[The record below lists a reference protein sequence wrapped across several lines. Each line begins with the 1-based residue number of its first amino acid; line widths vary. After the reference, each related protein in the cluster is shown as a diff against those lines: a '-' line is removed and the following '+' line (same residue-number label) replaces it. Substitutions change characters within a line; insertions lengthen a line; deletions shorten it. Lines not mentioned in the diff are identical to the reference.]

1 MHQQLSEIAA
11 RQYGAFTAAQAFT
24 AGVSRSTLHRWV
36 REGRLVVLHPGVY
49 AVAGSPPSWERSM
62 LAATLAGGPESVA
75 SHRSAA
81 RIWELLDDDTVEITV
96 PLKRCPRLER
106 VEIHRSTDLVANHVA
121 TWKRFPVTKPA
132 RVIVDLGA
140 VLPLDQVEDVL
151 DRALTSKLI
160 TVPAVEWMLTELSR
174 PGRHGTGVAG
184 RILDE
189 RALGRQRAH
198 GQLEPRMARLLRQAG
213 LPPARFQHRVHTP
226 GGRFL
231 AQVDF
236 AYPEFLLAIEVDG
249 WESHGTPRAMGR
261 DFVRQNGL
269 VPYRWRVLRFTWTQ
283 VVKQPEYVAS
293 TIGRTLTSL
302 AA

>member
-1 MHQQLSEIAA
+1 MHQPLSDTAA
-11 RQYGAFTAAQAFT
+11 RQYGAFTAAQAFGC
-24 AGVSRSTLHRWV
+24 GVSRSTLHRWV
-36 REGRLVVLHPGVY
+36 REGRLVAIHPGVY
-49 AVAGSPPSWERSM
+49 AFAGSPASWEWSM
-62 LAATLAGGPESVA
+62 MAAILAAGPEAVA

-81 RIWELLDDDTVEITV
+81 RIWELLDDDSVEITV

-106 VEIHRSTDLVANHVA
+106 VEVHRSTDLVAGHV
-121 TWKRFPVTKPA
+121 TKWKRFPVTKPA

-140 VLPLDQVEDVL
+140 VLPPDEVEDVL
-151 DRALTSKLI
+151 DRALTRNLI
-160 TVPAVEWMLTELSR
+160 TIPGVEWMLNELSR

-189 RALGRQRAH
+189 RALGKERAH
-198 GQLEPRMARLLRQAG
+198 GQLEPRMARLLRTAG
-213 LPPARFQHRVHTP
+213 LPPARFQHRVYAP
-226 GGRFL
+226 DGRFL

-236 AYPEFLLAIEVDG
+236 AYPELLLAIEVDG
-249 WESHGTPRAMGR
+249 WESHGTPEAMGK

-283 VVKQPEYVAS
+283 VVRQPEYVAS
-293 TIGRTLTSL
+293 TIHQTVTSL